1 MNKEEIIKQLDK
13 QNIEL
18 SEELS
23 ITKDKLNKSEYLLK
37 LKQQELE
44 RYKNIVEEIQT
55 ELFDIK
61 DMIYKP
67 ETREEN
73 TPIQRKISEVIKKLE
88 KLKG

>member
-23 ITKDKLNKSEYLLK
+23 ITKDKLNKSEYLLE

-44 RYKNIVEEIQT
+44 RYKNIIDKIKILSNQVKEEAKEVENEWCYQVMKEIDYLI
-55 ELFDIK
+55 E
-61 DMIYKP
+61 
-67 ETREEN
+67 
-73 TPIQRKISEVIKKLE
+73 
-88 KLKG
+88 LKGE